1 MEITNPQ
8 GFPELNRVIVEMT
21 TVLVR
26 DEKLEIVLGD
36 DDAGSRVSTKFS
48 KPFTFAA
55 TSGKA
60 SRSTADA
67 ASIIF
72 VFIML
77 VVPFYNYD

>member
-1 MEITNPQ
+1 MVIIIPQ
-8 GFPELNRVIVEMT
+8 GFPELNRIIVEMIA
-21 TVLVR
+21 VLVR
-26 DEKLEIVLGD
+26 DEKLKIVLDD

-67 ASIIF
+67 ASIIL
-72 VFIML
+72 VFIC
-77 VVPFYNYD
+77 